1 MLPTPFPS
9 DPRLIFVCK
18 RFAAAAAVSAILAS
32 LLVFVGWAANI
43 SVFKRL
49 LPELATMKPLT
60 ALGFL
65 GAGLAMWLSRMEDRD
80 LWQRRVGLIC
90 AGVVAVIGGL
100 TLLEYGLGMDLGVD
114 QWLFPAM
121 VWAEGGLHPGR
132 PAPSTSL
139 CLLLL
144 GLALVAIDAKSGW
157 FAPFLTLTVL
167 FVAWLAILGYAYN
180 VSSLY
185 QIESYASMALNTA
198 LLLVI
203 VALGILAARPER
215 PAMAVVTTSL
225 TGGVMARRLL
235 PATIVVPFG
244 VGWLRLMGQRLGLY
258 DTEFGLALFATSN
271 IVVFVSLIY
280 WNARLLNQADVQREA
295 VYTALRESEARFRL
309 LANAMPNGLIMVAAD
324 GRIILANKQAETL
337 FGYRQGQLLGQ
348 TFDRLVPARFRSRHR
363 DDRAAFVADPQARP
377 MGAGR
382 DLFGLRQDGG
392 EFPVEIGL
400 SPIDTAEG
408 RLTLASIIDIT
419 ERKRAESALR
429 QSEERFAKAFRASP
443 AALSI
448 TRLADGC
455 FVDVN
460 DQFLQLFGYSRAETI
475 GHTSSELNMFADPD
489 ERAEAVRR
497 LRVDGMVRNYEMT
510 MLAKS
515 GANRNVLFSTAMIE
529 SDGEAQAIA
538 TLIDV
543 TERKQAE
550 DEIHTLN
557 ATLEQRVAERTAE
570 LRTNEAKLRALFD
583 VLPVGVSILDHQR
596 QIVDANPA
604 LESILHFSR
613 AGLARGAYAGRKYIH
628 SDGRPMRPNE
638 FASIRAFE
646 GQQTILNVETGVIVE
661 SGDTIWTNVSAA
673 PLLVDD
679 LGVVIVTTDI
689 TENKRIEAA
698 LVYERDLM
706 QALMDN
712 IPDTIYFKDTASRFT
727 RINRAQARILGVADP
742 ADAIGKTDFDF
753 QPPDLAQ
760 GFYAEEQQLFER
772 GQPLVNRIEFNP
784 TPDGQPRWFSATKVP
799 LTDLDGQVIGMVGVS
814 RDITAYKQ
822 VEAQLTA
829 SLQEKEVLLK
839 EIHHRVKNNLQVI
852 SSLLRLQADMQ
863 ADPQVRDLFLESQR
877 RIRSMSLVH
886 EKLYQSADLARIDLL
901 GYVAS
906 LTQALQRT
914 YYRPNCP
921 IQVQLDVAP
930 VTLDIDRAMPCG
942 LLISELVSNSFK
954 HAFPTRASGAI
965 WVRLAAAD
973 QNSLQLVVG
982 DDGVGLPADR
992 DPATAE
998 SMGWQLVQALTRQ
1011 LRGTLQC
1018 DRQDGTVFT
1027 ISFPNTGKEQRA

>member
-9 DPRLIFVCK
+9 DARLILVFK
-18 RFAAAAAVSAILAS
+18 KFAAAAAVTAILAS
-32 LLVFVGWAANI
+32 LLVFIGWALDI
-43 SVFKRL
+43 SVLKGL
-49 LPELATMKPLT
+49 LPGLATMKPLT

-65 GAGLAMWLSRMEDRD
+65 GAGLAMWLARMEDGD
-80 LWQRRVGLIC
+80 VWQRHLRLIC
-90 AGVVAVIGGL
+90 AGLVAAIGGL
-100 TLLEYGLGMDLGVD
+100 TLLEYGLGVSLGID
-114 QWLFPAM
+114 QWLFPEM
-121 VWAEGGLHPGR
+121 VRAEGALHPGR
-132 PAPSTSL
+132 PAPSTSF

-144 GLALVAIDAKSGW
+144 GIALLTIDAKSVRLV
-157 FAPFLTLTVL
+157 PFLTLTTL
-167 FVAWLAILGYAYN
+167 FVASLALLGYAYN
-180 VSSLY
+180 VNSLY
-185 QIESYASMALNTA
+185 QIEPYASMALHTA
-198 LLLVI
+198 LLIII

-225 TGGVMARRLL
+225 AGGVMARRLL

-244 VGWLRLMGQRLGLY
+244 LGWLRLMAQRLGLY
-258 DTEFGLALFATSN
+258 DTEFGLALFATSI

-280 WNARLLNQADVQREA
+280 WNARLLNQTDSQREA

-309 LANAMPNGLIMVAAD
+309 LADATPNGLIMAAAD
-324 GRIILANKQAETL
+324 GRILLANKQAETL

-348 TFDRLVPARFRSRHR
+348 TIDHLVPARFRNRHR
-363 DDRAAFVADPQARP
+363 GDRAAFVADPQARP

-382 DLFGLRQDGG
+382 DLFGVRQDGS
-392 EFPVEIGL
+392 EFPIEIGL

-419 ERKRAESALR
+419 ERTRTESALR

-448 TRLADGC
+448 TRLADGR

-460 DQFLQLFGYSRAETI
+460 DQFLQLFGHSRTEVI
-475 GHTSSELNMFADPD
+475 GRTSFELNMFADPD

-497 LRVDGMVRNYEMT
+497 LRTDGMVCNYEMA

-550 DEIHTLN
+550 DEIRTLN

-570 LRTNEAKLRALFD
+570 LRTNEAKLRALFE
-583 VLPVGVSILDHQR
+583 VLPVGVCILNRQR

-604 LESILHFSR
+604 LESILHISR
-613 AGLARGAYAGRKYIH
+613 ASLARVADAGRKYIH
-628 SDGRPMRPNE
+628 PDGTPMRPKE

-646 GQQTILNVETGVIVE
+646 GQQTILNVETGVITE

-679 LGVVIVTTDI
+679 LGVVVVTTDI
-689 TENKRIEAA
+689 TEHKRIEAA
-698 LVYERDLM
+698 LAYERDLM

-727 RINRAQARILGVADP
+727 RINRAQAHVLGVTDP
-742 ADAIGKTDFDF
+742 ANAIGKTDFDF

-760 GFYAEEQQLFER
+760 GFYAEEQQLLER

-799 LTDLDGQVIGMVGVS
+799 LTDNDGQVIGMVGVS

-852 SSLLRLQADMQ
+852 SSLLRLQADML
-863 ADPQVRDLFLESQR
+863 ADPQIRDLLLESQR
-877 RIRSMSLVH
+877 RVRSMSLVH
-886 EKLYQSADLARIDLL
+886 EKLYQSADLARIDFPS
-901 GYVAS
+901 YVAS
-906 LTQALQRT
+906 LTQALQRA

-930 VTLDIDRAMPCG
+930 VALDIDRAMPCG

-954 HAFPTRASGAI
+954 HAFPTRVSGTI
-965 WVRLAAAD
+965 WVTLAAAD
-973 QNSLQLVVG
+973 QSSLQLVVG

-992 DPATAE
+992 DPATAD

-1011 LRGTLQC
+1011 LRGTLRC
-1018 DRQDGTVFT
+1018 DRQPGTVFT
-1027 ISFPNTGKEQRA
+1027 ISFPHTGKEQRL